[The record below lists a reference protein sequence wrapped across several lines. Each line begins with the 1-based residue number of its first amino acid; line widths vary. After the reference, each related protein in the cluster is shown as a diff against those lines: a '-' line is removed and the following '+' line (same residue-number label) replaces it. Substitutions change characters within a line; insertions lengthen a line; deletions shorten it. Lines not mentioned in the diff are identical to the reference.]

1 MRRIA
6 MMLAVL
12 AGVALIVLIW
22 REIPAMKRYIKIE
35 KM

>member
-1 MRRIA
+1 MT
-6 MMLAVL
+6 LAVL